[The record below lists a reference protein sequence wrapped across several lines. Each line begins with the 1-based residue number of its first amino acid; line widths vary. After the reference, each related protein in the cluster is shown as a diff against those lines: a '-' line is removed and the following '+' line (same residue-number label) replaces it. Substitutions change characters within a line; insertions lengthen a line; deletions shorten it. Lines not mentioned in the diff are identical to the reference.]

1 VALRPRFSPAAI
13 GSAFAVF
20 LAGGR
25 SMKYLIAWMLGVPG
39 GLILL
44 WMLANAAC

>member
-1 VALRPRFSPAAI
+1 MLN
-13 GSAFAVF
+13 
-20 LAGGR
+20 GR
-25 SMKYLIAWMLGVPG
+25 TLMKYMVAWMLGVPG